1 VCSEFVKLKRTLA
14 LRLAFAAPL
23 LIVLLQFGVYVVG
36 GHEMEHEPGNPLTG
50 FARSIIT
57 LWTLVF
63 LPFYATLAASLL
75 ASLDHQD
82 SHWDQIFA
90 LPVRRWSIYAAKWII
105 ILGL

>member
-1 VCSEFVKLKRTLA
+1 MSEMARAVCSEFVKLKRTLA

-23 LIVLLQFGVYVVG
+23 LIVLLQFGVYVVR

-75 ASLDHQD
+75 ASWTCPLNPYPITECI
-82 SHWDQIFA
+82 S
-90 LPVRRWSIYAAKWII
+90 
-105 ILGL
+105 